1 MRYILIIFERK
12 IKKFYLYTDG
22 FILDYV
28 SSVIFIEKL
37 IFKKPLKYFQ
47 FLWRLRGSWASQLTD
62 IPETYQ

>member
-1 MRYILIIFERK
+1 M
-12 IKKFYLYTDG
+12 DG

-37 IFKKPLKYFQ
+37 IFLKPLKYFQ
-47 FLWRLRGSWASQLTD
+47 FLWWLRGSWASQLTD